1 MQCGMTKG
9 MKTAISVD
17 DTLMEQADQAARAL
31 GLSRSGLI
39 AEALRDYLRQRER
52 TNTTER
58 LNRAYADAP
67 GPAEK
72 RLVRKLRTKLPVQD
86 RW

>member
-1 MQCGMTKG
+1 

-17 DTLMEQADQAARAL
+17 DALMEQADAAARDL

-39 AEALRDYLRQRER
+39 ADALRDYLRKRR
-52 TNTTER
+52 RVRTTEQ
-58 LNRAYADAP
+58 LNVAYSNVPSADERP
-67 GPAEK
+67 
-72 RLVRKLRTKLPVQD
+72 LVRKLRAKLPIQD

>member
-1 MQCGMTKG
+1 

-17 DTLMEQADQAARAL
+17 DALMEEADEAARDL

-39 AEALRDYLRQRER
+39 ADALRDYLRKRRR
-52 TNTTER
+52 TRITEQ
-58 LNRAYADAP
+58 LNQAYSN
-67 GPAEK
+67 GPAPNE
-72 RLVRKLRTKLPVQD
+72 RRMVGKLRTKLPVQD